1 MSYRSIPRQL
11 LSMAIVLTAT
21 LLAGWTLMRRNEPDA
36 LVIFCGREPAVA
48 NALMAE
54 FEQRT
59 GIRCLV
65 VADPLRAEG
74 WIANRI
80 ARDTPPRCDV
90 LWDTS
95 PLDAVRLAAAGQ
107 LVPLAPP
114 ALSRIPET
122 FRAPQQTWAAFAGVR
137 QVWWSPKGDPETA
150 GKQIAAI
157 HTGEDLSGVSILIDS
172 GPQRFPA
179 WAIEAAS
186 GGPDVLGERLR
197 DWSRRGAKVAM
208 KAVSGIPDSDLAV
221 TPLLLTFTNVVA
233 ERSGTGPRGFVAPY
247 LDGGRPVAI
256 PNVVAIHKQTDRP
269 EQAQKFAA
277 FLLSEVTEVRLV
289 KARLGDV
296 PVGTVHDM
304 DVPEEVRP
312 LWDQP
317 EPPLPVGTLT
327 AAGIDALGKDRPER
341 AEVPP
346 RE

>member
-1 MSYRSIPRQL
+1 MV
-11 LSMAIVLTAT
+11 IVLTAT
-21 LLAGWTLMRRNEPDA
+21 LLAGWTLTRRNEPDA
-36 LVIFCGREPAVA
+36 LVVFCGRESPVV
-48 NALMAE
+48 NAFAAE
-54 FEQRT
+54 FEKRS
-59 GIRCLV
+59 GVRCLV
-65 VADPLRAEG
+65 VTDPLPIEG

-80 ARDTPPRCDV
+80 ARGTPPRCDV

-107 LVPLAPP
+107 LIPLAPA

-137 QVWWSPKGDPETA
+137 QVWWSPQGDPEMLQ
-150 GKQIAAI
+150 KQVAAI
-157 HTGEDLSGVSILIDS
+157 HGTEDLNGVSILIDG

-186 GGPDVLGERLR
+186 GGPDVLDERLR
-197 DWSRRGAKVAM
+197 DWNRRGAKVSM
-208 KAVSGIPDSDLAV
+208 KAVSGIPDADLAA
-221 TPLLLTFTNVVA
+221 TPLLLTFTDVVA

-256 PNVVAIHKQTDRP
+256 PNVVAIHRQTDRP
-269 EQAQKFAA
+269 EQAQRFAA
-277 FLLSEVTEVRLV
+277 FLLSEVAEVRLV

-296 PVGTVHDM
+296 PIGTVHGM
-304 DVPEEVRP
+304 DVPDELRP

-327 AAGIDALGKDRPER
+327 AAGIDALGKDPSESEPGP
-341 AEVPP
+341 AKE
-346 RE
+346 